1 MMVAPLSFFCLVGLA
16 LATFSSYA
24 QDSTVR
30 LRGSMLLAL
39 NAPVPE
45 APSAVSDGAPVGYV
59 KTVTGKAFVVVDGKA
74 RAANVGSG
82 VVKGA
87 VLKTAADS
95 SMGVTFKDGTMMSF
109 GPETELKV
117 DEYLYAPAEGKLQFG
132 SRLVRGTMNY
142 VSGVIAKLK
151 PDAVTVNTPTGMIG
165 VRGTHFVVKVVP
177 ETP

>member
-1 MMVAPLSFFCLVGLA
+1 MTAAQLSFLCALA
-16 LATFSSYA
+16 LAALPGFA
-24 QDSTVR
+24 QDGVVR
-30 LRGSMLLAL
+30 LRGSQLLAM
-39 NAPVPE
+39 NAAVPDAPAPVAE
-45 APSAVSDGAPVGYV
+45 GASVGSV

-74 RAANVGSG
+74 RAANVGTG
-82 VVKGA
+82 VPKGA

-95 SMGVTFKDGTMMSF
+95 SLGITFKDGTMMSF
-109 GPETELKV
+109 GPETELRV

-165 VRGTHFVVKVVP
+165 VRGTHFVAKVLP
-177 ETP
+177 EAP